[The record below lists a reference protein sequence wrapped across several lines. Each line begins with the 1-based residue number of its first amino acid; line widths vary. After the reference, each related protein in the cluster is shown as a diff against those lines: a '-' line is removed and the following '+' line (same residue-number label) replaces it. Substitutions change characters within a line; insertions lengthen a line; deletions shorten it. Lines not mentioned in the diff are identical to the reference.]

1 MFLKKFSVKNFKNF
15 KNTFTIDFSDVKDY
29 HYSTQ
34 CISQG
39 LIKNA
44 IIYGKN
50 AVGKTNF
57 GLAIADIT
65 YHLVDKNGIAKSII
79 NYCNADADSDVV
91 SFSYVFQREHDEI
104 TYKYSKKTAKEL
116 VLEEL

>member
-15 KNTFTIDFSDVKDY
+15 KNIFTIDFSDVKDY

-34 CISQG
+34 YISQG

-44 IIYGKN
+44 IIYGKNN

-65 YHLVDKNGIAKSII
+65 YHLVDKNGIAI
-79 NYCNADADSDVV
+79 
-91 SFSYVFQREHDEI
+91 
-104 TYKYSKKTAKEL
+104 
-116 VLEEL
+116 